1 MAIDVLA
8 EFVGLHAVNTII
20 VQNSAQR
27 MKSSY
32 KCMIRLMYWICG
44 IIMFLKS
51 NTYIYMWCA
60 SITVQSLYFT
70 PDNSNPRNLSVPT
83 LAAWFPWFLSCNFWQ
98 KKTTDF
104 PYHISFFFIYSI
116 YYLLHLLA
124 SIHSFTLSFFSS
136 VSDTGLNLTRQ
147 RVQTGH
153 TTTEEPMWWDHT
165 LNHWQAKSTANDQA
179 ASKASNEGNSGVT
192 SLDWQGIGKVG
203 VTTVADFYT
212 PFYAL

>member
-1 MAIDVLA
+1 MTIFSECTFLLKRVLKGFSTSHYCHGMAIDVLA

-98 KKTTDF
+98 KKQQIFPTTF
-104 PYHISFFFIYSI
+104 HFFYLLNLLSTPSTCIYSLI
-116 YYLLHLLA
+116 YSL
-124 SIHSFTLSFFSS
+124 FFLFC
-136 VSDTGLNLTRQ
+136 VRYW
-147 RVQTGH
+147 
-153 TTTEEPMWWDHT
+153 P
-165 LNHWQAKSTANDQA
+165 
-179 ASKASNEGNSGVT
+179 
-192 SLDWQGIGKVG
+192 
-203 VTTVADFYT
+203 
-212 PFYAL
+212 